1 MEDTELLQRLNA
13 LEKKI
18 DDVYASAEKT
28 RKYFLAVVIVSV
40 VAFVLPLIGLLFA
53 VPSLLS
59 TYADLGSL

>member
-1 MEDTELLQRLNA
+1 MEDTELRQRLEA

-18 DDVYASAEKT
+18 DDVYTSAEKT
-28 RKYFLAVVIVSV
+28 RKYFLGVIIVSV
-40 VAFVLPLIGLLFA
+40 VAFVLPLMGLLFA